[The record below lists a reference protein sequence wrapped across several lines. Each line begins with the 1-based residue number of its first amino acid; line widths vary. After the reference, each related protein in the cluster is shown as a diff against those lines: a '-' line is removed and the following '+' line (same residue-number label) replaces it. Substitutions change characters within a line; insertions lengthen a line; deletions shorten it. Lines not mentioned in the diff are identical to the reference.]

1 MEQLIETEMNI
12 FLGTRY
18 KVYYPIHM
26 PSMMITFVQLLQYI
40 EEGAYHNTFTCLLMM
55 GEIIPEYFM

>member
-18 KVYYPIHM
+18 NVYYPIHM

-40 EEGAYHNTFTCLLMM
+40 EEGAYHNAFTCLLMM
-55 GEIIPEYFM
+55 GEIISEYFM